1 MISVH
6 ERNTPDKT
14 ECWFNAKSG
23 TIEVTVSGKLYSKLR
38 HVDSLHAD
46 IFSCKT
52 HLHLFIWQEWGMLA
66 LGLCKRCASV
76 LDIEIDVPL
85 IVSNALTGE
94 NKRITVYLR
103 K

>member
-14 ECWFNAKSG
+14 KCWFNVETG
-23 TIEVTVSGKLYSKLR
+23 TIEATVSGKLYNLLKYT
-38 HVDSLHAD
+38 DFLHAD

-76 LDIEIDVPL
+76 LDLEIDAPL

-94 NKRITVYLR
+94 SRRITVYLR